1 MSSSST
7 PEVHASTTL
16 SLKGKTALI
25 TGSASGIGKR
35 IAEVFAD
42 AGANVVIADL
52 KLPDAQAT
60 ADAIAKAHQGV
71 KTLAVAM
78 NVVDEAAVE
87 AGFAEVD
94 KRLGAI
100 DILVSN
106 AGIQIVAPIEE
117 FKFADWKK
125 LLAVHL
131 DGGFLTSRAAVRQ
144 MIASRRGGS
153 IIFMGSVHSKE
164 ASKLKSP
171 YVTAKHGLEGLA
183 KVIAKEGAAHNIRSN
198 VICPGFVRTPLVE
211 KQIPEQAQELG
222 ISEDAVIRDVMLKDT
237 VDAQFTTVDDV
248 AQVALTFAAFPSNAL
263 TGQSLVVSHGWFMQ

>member
-1 MSSSST
+1 MT
-7 PEVHASTTL
+7 APQVRASTTL
-16 SLKGKTALI
+16 SLQGKTALV
-25 TGSASGIGKR
+25 TGAASGLGHR
-35 IAEVFAD
+35 IAEVYAD

-52 KLPDAQAT
+52 KLADAQAA
-60 ADAIAKAHQGV
+60 ADAIAAKGV
-71 KTLAVAM
+71 KTLAVVM
-78 NVVDEAAVE
+78 DVTDEAAVD
-87 AGFAEVD
+87 AGFAQVQQQ
-94 KRLGAI
+94 LGAV

-131 DGGFLTSRAAVRQ
+131 DGGFLTARAAVRQ
-144 MIASRRGGS
+144 MIASGRGGS

-164 ASKLKSP
+164 ASRLKSP

-183 KVIAKEGAAHNIRSN
+183 KVIAKEGAAHNIRCN

-211 KQIPEQAQELG
+211 KQIPEQAAELH
-222 ISEDAVIRDVMLKDT
+222 ISEADVIKTVMLKDT
-237 VDAQFTTVDDV
+237 IDGEFTTVDDV
-248 AQVALTFAAFPSNAL
+248 AQAALTFAAWPSNAL

>member
-1 MSSSST
+1 MTT
-7 PEVHASTTL
+7 PNTTPDVHASTTL
-16 SLKGKTALI
+16 SLKGKTALV

-42 AGANVVIADL
+42 AGANLVIADL
-52 KLPDAQAT
+52 KLADAQAT
-60 ADAIAKAHQGV
+60 ADEIAKKGV
-71 KTLAVAM
+71 KTLAVQM
-78 NVVDEAAVE
+78 DVTDEAAVD
-87 AGFAEVD
+87 AGFAQVQKE
-94 KRLGAI
+94 LGAV
-100 DILVSN
+100 DVLVSN

-117 FKFADWKK
+117 FRFSDWKK

-144 MIASRRGGS
+144 MIASGRGGCVL
-153 IIFMGSVHSKE
+153 FMGSVHSKE

-222 ISEDAVIRDVMLKDT
+222 ISEADVVKNVMLKDT
-237 VDAQFTTVDDV
+237 VDGQFTTVDDV